1 MAEEVSRG
9 FTASLVRWALLVR
22 LASILVA
29 LVLPLQQPSTPRLVV
44 AVALLGGWTLLWLV
58 PGGSTVRLAQRHPIL
73 VVVDVLVA
81 LSVTALVGVASPL
94 VFATLSTALVIGVL
108 YPPVLR
114 LLLTGILV
122 WGYVLTALLRTSGI
136 GETFVYIFVIPATY
150 VILALLGGVTRRLH
164 EQVLAEQARATATAA
179 AAAAAAERARLA
191 RDMHD
196 SVAKSLHGVALA
208 AAALPRW
215 VEQDQQ
221 VAVRQATTIQHA
233 AEQASREA
241 RDLLV
246 SLRTVHEGPLVE
258 RLTHRVSRFQEE
270 SAVEVSLTVR
280 DLADLDVEVTDQVL
294 KVVEE
299 ALENVRRHAHA
310 TRVEVSVDGGGDHV
324 DVRITDDGDGFDPAS
339 VPQRRFG
346 LVGMRE
352 RAAAVGGELRVD
364 AVPDRGTTVA
374 LRVPVQRG
382 VGAQA

>member
-1 MAEEVSRG
+1 MAEEISRG

-29 LVLPLQQPSTPRLVV
+29 LVLPLQQASTPRLVI

-58 PGGSTVRLAQRHPIL
+58 PGGGTVRLAQRHPIL

-108 YPPVLR
+108 YPPLLR

-122 WGYVLTALLRTSGI
+122 WGYVLTALLRTSGL

-221 VAVRQATTIQHA
+221 VAVRQATTIQPA

-246 SLRTVHEGPLVE
+246 SLRTVHEGPFVE

-270 SAVEVSLTVR
+270 SAVEVALTVR
-280 DLADLDVEVTDQVL
+280 DLADLDLEVTDQVL

-310 TRVEVSVDGGGDHV
+310 TKVEITVDGGGDHV
-324 DVRITDDGDGFDPAS
+324 DVRIADDGDGFDLAS

-352 RAAAVGGELRVD
+352 RAASVGGELHVD

-382 VGAQA
+382 VAAQA

>member
-1 MAEEVSRG
+1 MADEISRG
-9 FTASLVRWALLVR
+9 FTTSLVRWALLVR

-29 LVLPLQQPSTPRLVV
+29 LVLPLQQQSTPRLVI

-58 PGGSTVRLAQRHPIL
+58 PGGSTMRLAQRHPIL

-108 YPPVLR
+108 YPPLLR

-122 WGYVLTALLRTSGI
+122 WGYVLTALLRTSGL

-150 VILALLGGVTRRLH
+150 VVLALLGGVTRRLH

-179 AAAAAAERARLA
+179 AAAASAERARLA

-221 VAVRQATTIQHA
+221 VAVRQATTIQQA

-270 SAVEVSLTVR
+270 SAVEVALTVR
-280 DLADLDVEVTDQVL
+280 DLADLDLEVTDQVL

-310 TRVEVSVDGGGDHV
+310 TKVEVTVDGGGDHV
-324 DVRITDDGDGFDPAS
+324 DVRIADDGDGFDLAS

-352 RAAAVGGELRVD
+352 RAAAVGGELHVE

>member
-1 MAEEVSRG
+1 MAEEISRG

-29 LVLPLQQPSTPRLVV
+29 LVLPLQQASTPRLVI

-108 YPPVLR
+108 YPPLLR

-122 WGYVLTALLRTSGI
+122 WGYVLTALLRTSGL

-150 VILALLGGVTRRLH
+150 VVLALLGGVTRRLH

-221 VAVRQATTIQHA
+221 VAVRQATTIQQA

-270 SAVEVSLTVR
+270 SAVEVTLTVR

-310 TRVEVSVDGGGDHV
+310 TKVEVTVDGGGDHV
-324 DVRITDDGDGFDPAS
+324 DVRIADDGDGFDLAS

-352 RAAAVGGELRVD
+352 RAASVGGELHVD